1 MPDRRLWRHFDF
13 VMIGLIVALLIGGIA
28 MVRSATRGD
37 PVIEGLPFAQAVTAL
52 AGLGVMLLVVVTD
65 YSLLKNV
72 AIPLYALT
80 LASLAAVLVFG
91 TDRFGAR
98 RWFQI
103 GSFDLQPGE
112 IAKILLTVVLAYII
126 SSRQGRRPYFETI
139 GLTLLA
145 VAPCVFLI
153 MRQPNLSTALT
164 IVFIWLAIV
173 FVGGIERQH
182 AVVMVVAGIAM
193 ILIIQQLGLIQTYQV
208 ERIEK
213 LLGINVAAGDTY
225 QIDQARLALSSG
237 GLTGLGY
244 QSGTFSQL
252 RLVPARHT
260 DFIYSVIGE
269 ELGFAGAITFLVLI
283 LLVIARA
290 LRAAWLSRDTFG
302 RLLCVG
308 VAAMLFLQTY
318 TNVGMQLGILPVTGV
333 VLPFVS
339 YGRSNLLTLLAAVG
353 IVESVVMRHRRL
365 EF

>member
-13 VMIGLIVALLIGGIA
+13 VLIGLITALVVGGIA

-37 PVIEGLPFAQAVTAL
+37 PLIEGLPFAQAVTAV
-52 AGLGVMLLVVVTD
+52 AGMVVMLLVVVTD
-65 YSLLKNV
+65 YSLLRNV
-72 AIPLYALT
+72 SWLLYALT
-80 LASLAAVLVFG
+80 LGSLAAVLVVG
-91 TDRFGAR
+91 TERFGAR

-103 GSFDLQPGE
+103 GTFDLQPGE
-112 IAKILLTVVLAYII
+112 IAKILLTVVIAHII
-126 SSRQGRRPYFETI
+126 ASRQGRRPYFETI
-139 GLTLLA
+139 GLTLL
-145 VAPCVFLI
+145 VVVPCVFLI

-164 IVFIWLAIV
+164 IVFVWLALV

-182 AVVMVVAGIAM
+182 AIVMVLAGIGM
-193 ILIIQQLGLIQTYQV
+193 VFLIQQLGLIQGYQI

-225 QIDQARLALSSG
+225 QIDQARVALSSG
-237 GLTGLGY
+237 GIFGLGY
-244 QSGTFSQL
+244 QAGTFSQL

-260 DFIYSVIGE
+260 DFIFSVVGE
-269 ELGFAGAITFLVLI
+269 ELGFAGAITFMTLI
-283 LLVIARA
+283 TLVILRA
-290 LRAAWLSRDTFG
+290 LRGAWLSRDTFG

-318 TNVGMQLGILPVTGV
+318 ANIGMQLGILPVTGV

-339 YGRSNLLTLLAAVG
+339 YGRSNLLTLLAAIG

>member
-1 MPDRRLWRHFDF
+1 MPDRRLWRHFDYTL
-13 VMIGLIVALLIGGIA
+13 IGIVAALLVGGVL

-37 PVIEGLPFAQAVTAL
+37 PLIEGLPFAQAITAL
-52 AGLGVMLLVVVTD
+52 AGIGFMFIIVITDYGLLRNVAWLVYVVT
-65 YSLLKNV
+65 LV
-72 AIPLYALT
+72 
-80 LASLAAVLVFG
+80 SLAAVLIIG
-91 TDRFGAR
+91 TERFGAR

-112 IAKILLTVVLAYII
+112 LAKVLLTIVVAQII

-139 GLTLLA
+139 GLTLLL
-145 VAPCVFLI
+145 VAPCVILI

-164 IVFIWLAIV
+164 LVFIWLAMV

-182 AVVMVVAGIAM
+182 AIIMALAGVAMV
-193 ILIIQQLGLIQTYQV
+193 LIVQQLGLVQDYQI

-225 QIDQARLALSSG
+225 QIDQARIALSSG
-237 GLTGLGY
+237 GLSGLGY

-260 DFIYSVIGE
+260 DFIFSVIGE
-269 ELGFAGAITFLVLI
+269 ELGFAGAAAFMLLI
-283 LLVIARA
+283 LLVILRA
-290 LRAAWLSRDTFG
+290 IRAAWLARDTFG

-308 VAAMLFLQTY
+308 VAAMLFLQAY
-318 TNVGMQLGILPVTGV
+318 TNIGMQLGILPVTGV

-339 YGRSNLLTLLAAVG
+339 YGRSNLLTLMAGVG
-353 IVESVVMRHRRL
+353 LVESIVMRHRRL